1 MSVKFTVKTAPQID
15 PATMIFRNNTNTQG
29 GARAVLEFVQHDGG
43 REGAGFRGRADC
55 VVRAICLI
63 TGESYNHVRED
74 LSYLQKK
81 MTGGLYPSIADG
93 VMTPVHYLYLTGKG
107 WELTLTKNAYL
118 PDIPRDGNFIAV
130 IPRHVMAIRHGTV
143 WDAWDS
149 RFSRRTKSGYP
160 RLLGYYSPPA
170 A

>member
-1 MSVKFTVKTAPQID
+1 
-15 PATMIFRNNTNTQG
+15 MIFRNNTNTQG

-43 REGAGFRGRADC
+43 REEAGFRGRADC

-118 PDIPRDGNFIAV
+118 PDIPRDGHFIAV
-130 IPRHVMAIRHGTV
+130 IPLSLIHI
-143 WDAWDS
+143 
-149 RFSRRTKSGYP
+149 
-160 RLLGYYSPPA
+160 
-170 A
+170 

>member
-1 MSVKFTVKTAPQID
+1 MSVKFTVTTAPQTD
-15 PATMIFRNNTNTQG
+15 PATMIFRNNTNTQS

-43 REGAGFRGRADC
+43 RVEAGFRGRADC

-118 PDIPRDGNFIAV
+118 PDIPRGGHFIAV
-130 IPRHVMAIRHGTV
+130 IPRHVMAIRNGTV

>member
-1 MSVKFTVKTAPQID
+1 MSIRFIVTTPPQTD
-15 PATMIFRNNTNTQG
+15 PATMIFRNNTNTQS
-29 GARAVLEFVQHDGG
+29 GACTVLEYVQHYGG
-43 REGAGFRGRADC
+43 RQKAGFSGRADC
-55 VVRAICLI
+55 VTRAICLI
-63 TGESYNHVRED
+63 TGEPYTNVRKD
-74 LSYLQKK
+74 LSSLQKK
-81 MTGGLYPSIADG
+81 MTGGLYPSISDG
-93 VMTPVHYLYLTGKG
+93 VMTPVHYLYLTEKG

-118 PDIPRDGNFIAV
+118 PDIPRDGHFIAV

-149 RFSRRTKSGYP
+149 RFSQRTKCGYP

>member
-15 PATMIFRNNTNTQG
+15 PATMIFRNNTNTHG

-118 PDIPRDGNFIAV
+118 PDIPCLLYTSPSPRDN
-130 IPRHVMAIRHGTV
+130 R
-143 WDAWDS
+143 
-149 RFSRRTKSGYP
+149 
-160 RLLGYYSPPA
+160 
-170 A
+170 

>member
-1 MSVKFTVKTAPQID
+1 MSVKFTVTIAPQFD
-15 PATMIFRNNTNTQG
+15 PAPRIFRNNTNTQG

-118 PDIPRDGNFIAV
+118 PDIPRDGHFIAV